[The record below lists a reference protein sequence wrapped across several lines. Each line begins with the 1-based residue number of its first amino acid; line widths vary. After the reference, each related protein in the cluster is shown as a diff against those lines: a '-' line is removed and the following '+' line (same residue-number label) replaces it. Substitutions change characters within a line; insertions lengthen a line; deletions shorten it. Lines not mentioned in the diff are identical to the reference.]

1 VFALERCT
9 WIVRQGLSYGGPR
22 LEEGSN
28 KNMSSGQI
36 TRLMKDRGFG
46 FIKSETSSEEVFFH
60 ATSLNAVTFDEL
72 HEGENVEF
80 DVEADPRNPSRSR
93 AANVRRSA

>member
-1 VFALERCT
+1 
-9 WIVRQGLSYGGPR
+9 
-22 LEEGSN
+22 
-28 KNMSSGQI
+28 MSTGQI

-46 FIKSETSSEEVFFH
+46 FIKSASSSEEVFFH

-72 HEGENVEF
+72 REGEDVEF